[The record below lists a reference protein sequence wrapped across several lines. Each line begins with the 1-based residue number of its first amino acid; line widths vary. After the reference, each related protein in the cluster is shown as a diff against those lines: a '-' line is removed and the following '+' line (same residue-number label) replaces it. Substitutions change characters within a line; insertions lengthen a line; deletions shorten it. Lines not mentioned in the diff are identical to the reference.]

1 MADAPP
7 KLTEQQRYL
16 VKLAL
21 DRTMLAWIRTA
32 LALASFGFALVAF
45 FRTLRY
51 LAHNPETIRLHLAA
65 VRSGEVL
72 LALAIIA
79 MVLSAL
85 SYERAL
91 RRLRRGETP
100 ALRPWSLSLAVGIVI
115 AMMALVGLWLILT
128 NGPVGQR

>member
-1 MADAPP
+1 MSDAPP
-7 KLTEQQRYL
+7 KLTEQQRYM

-32 LALASFGFALVAF
+32 LAMASFGFALVAF

-51 LAHNPETIRLHLAA
+51 LAHSPQTIRLHLAA

-72 LALAIIA
+72 LALAIVA

-85 SYERAL
+85 SYKRAL
-91 RRLRRGETP
+91 GVLRRGETP
-100 ALRPWSLSLAVGIVI
+100 ALRPWSLSIAVAIVI
-115 AMMALVGLWLILT
+115 AMMAVVGMWLILT
-128 NGPVGQR
+128 NGPVGRQ